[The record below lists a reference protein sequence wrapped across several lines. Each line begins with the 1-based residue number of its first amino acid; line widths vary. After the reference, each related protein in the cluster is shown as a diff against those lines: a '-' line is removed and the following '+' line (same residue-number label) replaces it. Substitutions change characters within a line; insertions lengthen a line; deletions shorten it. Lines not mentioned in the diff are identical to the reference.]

1 MKIQIVSGFLGA
13 GKTTFINK
21 YISGSKDRTVIIE
34 NEFGEV
40 GLDRKLI
47 KGDIPVKEINSGCI
61 CCSLVSDFREG
72 IREIITD
79 FSPDRIIIEPSGI
92 AQLSDILRVCASLKR
107 EYSVKIEDRIVI
119 VDAGSFYECL
129 ESFGAFY
136 TDQLENA
143 GVIMFSN
150 IDSLENEELDRI
162 ISEIGKLNPTCT
174 VFREDWRKLDSE
186 LLESVL
192 SEARKNIIGKEDGS
206 YISKTPSER
215 KHTVAKNV
223 FESVSLSNV
232 KGFSATDMDMLKEK
246 ICKGDF
252 GEVVRAKGIIPVTPD
267 VPDRISDYWHFD
279 SNISS
284 FEFRHIN
291 IREFP
296 NVDFPHEKGNVIIIG
311 RNLEKD
317 SIRKYFS

>member
-61 CCSLVSDFREG
+61 CCSLASDFREG
-72 IREIITD
+72 IKEIITN

-92 AQLSDILRVCASLKR
+92 AQLSDILRVCDSLNR
-107 EYSVKIEDRIVI
+107 EYTLEIEDRIVI
-119 VDAGSFYECL
+119 VDACCFYECL

-143 GVIMFSN
+143 GVVMFSN
-150 IDSLENEELDRI
+150 IDRVKNDELEKI
-162 ISEIGKLNPTCT
+162 ILEIGKLNPTCT
-174 VFREDWRKLDSE
+174 IFREDWRKLDSE

-192 SEARKNIIGKEDGS
+192 SEARKNIIGKKDNS
-206 YISKTPSER
+206 YISKTFSER
-215 KHTVAKNV
+215 KQTEAKNV
-223 FESVSLSNV
+223 FESISLSNIR
-232 KGFSATDMDMLKEK
+232 GFSASDMDILKEK

-267 VPDRISDYWHFD
+267 APDRISDYWHFD
-279 SNISS
+279 SRISS
-284 FEFRHIN
+284 FEFRQIN
-291 IREFP
+291 IREFS
-296 NVDFPHEKGNVIIIG
+296 NVDFTHEKGSVIMIG

-317 SIRKYFS
+317 SIKKYFS

>member
-21 YISGSKDRTVIIE
+21 YISGSKERTVIIE

-47 KGDIPVKEINSGCI
+47 KGDVPVKEINSGCI
-61 CCSLVSDFREG
+61 CCSLASDFREG
-72 IREIITD
+72 IIEIITK

-92 AQLSDILRVCASLKR
+92 AQLSDILRVCASLGR
-107 EYSVKIEDRIVI
+107 EYEVEAEDRVVI
-119 VDAGSFYECL
+119 VDARSFYECL

-150 IDSLENEELDRI
+150 IDRLESEELDRI
-162 ISEIGKLNPTCT
+162 ISEIGNLNPSCT

-192 SEARKNIIGKEDGS
+192 SEAGKNIIGKEDKS
-206 YISKTPSER
+206 SISRTPSER
-215 KHTVAKNV
+215 KHTAANNV
-223 FESVSLSNV
+223 FESISLNSIR
-232 KGFSATDMDMLKEK
+232 GFSESDMDTLKEK

-267 VPDRISDYWHFD
+267 APDRISDYWHFD

-284 FEFRHIN
+284 FEFRQID
-291 IREFP
+291 IREFS
-296 NVDFPHEKGNVIIIG
+296 NVDFTYEKGSIIIIG